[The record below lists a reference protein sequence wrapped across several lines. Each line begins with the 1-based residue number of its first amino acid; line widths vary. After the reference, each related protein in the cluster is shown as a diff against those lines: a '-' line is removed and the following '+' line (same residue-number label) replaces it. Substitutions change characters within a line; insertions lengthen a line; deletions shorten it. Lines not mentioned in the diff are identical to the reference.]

1 VRIGDGCATVTGY
14 KLPQPLDSSETG
26 KAGVRFQARSQDI
39 DLAVLV
45 TALSVRQA
53 GRLLCSEANFSVKE
67 KDEASPSRECVPGFA
82 DCLHS
87 PICRGLKAFLS
98 SGPALVSQSL
108 TRSANLAAHL
118 KDQPMLNVRLSVLAL
133 AGLSLVCASRAATIT
148 EDFSTDPLQNGWKI
162 FGNTNLFQ
170 WDASNHQLAVTWD
183 STQPNSYFYHP
194 LTGRLT
200 RYDDFTFEFDLRL
213 HDIASNV
220 PPGKTGP
227 MQLGIGFQNYS
238 VATNAS
244 YLRGYLNVSDIAEFC
259 YYPHGF
265 YDYGSGQIY
274 DAPPSCVPS
283 FVSSETNASP
293 STLNPDYVLE
303 LPTNLVIHVIMA
315 YTASN
320 QTAVISVTTN
330 GVAVGSVPGL
340 VLNSPTNSNFAATS
354 DYNVNMFS
362 ITSYTSIGD
371 DYDSILA
378 HGAVANLQVNLPP
391 PAQNLVGTFSNGVW
405 QVQFTDRTNW
415 LYTLER
421 KVDFAPWSN
430 ASLSVAG
437 NGTTLVLQD
446 TNTPTDHA
454 LYRIRA
460 NRP

>member
-1 VRIGDGCATVTGY
+1 
-14 KLPQPLDSSETG
+14 LPSFS
-26 KAGVRFQARSQDI
+26 
-39 DLAVLV
+39 DL
-45 TALSVRQA
+45 
-53 GRLLCSEANFSVKE
+53 
-67 KDEASPSRECVPGFA
+67 PG
-82 DCLHS
+82 LE
-87 PICRGLKAFLS
+87 GFLS

-108 TRSANLAAHL
+108 TRAANLAAHL

-133 AGLSLVCASRAATIT
+133 AGLSLMCASRAATLT
-148 EDFSTDPLQNGWKI
+148 EDFSTDPLQSGWKI

-170 WDASNHQLAVTWD
+170 WDAPNHQLAVTWD
-183 STQPNSYFYHP
+183 STQPNSYFYYP
-194 LTGRLT
+194 LAGCLT

-213 HDIASNV
+213 HDIASNI

-238 VATNAS
+238 LATNAS
-244 YLRGYLNVSDIAEFC
+244 YLRGFLFVSDIAEFC
-259 YYPHGF
+259 YYPHGSYGT
-265 YDYGSGQIY
+265 YDS
-274 DAPPSCVPS
+274 PPSCVPS

-293 STLNPDYVLE
+293 NTLNPDYVLE
-303 LPTNLVIHVIMA
+303 LPTNQVIHITMA
-315 YTASN
+315 YTASD
-320 QTAVISVTTN
+320 QTAVVTATTN
-330 GVAVGSVPGL
+330 GVAVGSVPPL

-378 HGAVANLQVNLPP
+378 HGVIANLQVNLPP
-391 PAQNLVGTFSNGVW
+391 PAQNLVGAFSNGVW

-421 KVDFAPWSN
+421 KVDFAPWSD
-430 ASLSVAG
+430 ASLPASG

-446 TNTPTDHA
+446 TNVPTDHA